1 MIKWLS
7 FLCLLLT
14 FSLKTHGQYYSFL
27 NFSTA
32 QGLPQ
37 SQVTAIDQDVNGY
50 LWVGTL
56 GGVTRFNGKEFVTYT
71 SQNGLLNNRINCLK
85 FMDQQLWI
93 GHEGGISIIE
103 KNNIKTI
110 KFTKPY
116 NNAVVVKIIKFKQH
130 YLVATNNNGLFE
142 IKQQQLI
149 PVQFADQHIQISG
162 NLKLNI
168 KKIEDQSI
176 RDLVIFKNQLIIATN
191 DALFFTQNLR
201 RFEKLNTSL
210 TISSMSVL
218 KNTIAITTFSNGLY
232 LLNPSSKQLSKIKG
246 INPED
251 ILVNCISDNKNNTL
265 WVAANNGIYK
275 LVNGNITLKLNK
287 ENGLQSE
294 SIRTLFKDQTGK
306 IWMGT
311 EGKGLFQF
319 IGEKIVHYNTNN
331 GLTSD
336 LILSINKD
344 KDNKFWIG
352 TLENGV
358 DVLSK
363 NNIQHAYNFENSNTV
378 WTSLLDVDKKNWFGT
393 NFGLIAVSKT
403 GKQQGY
409 FKENGLP
416 SDKISVLYSD
426 GLNSFFVGGY
436 NGVSHY
442 KNGRFTRLKCKEKI
456 TVRSICKFS
465 NSYFCAT
472 DKGLFV
478 IKNKELKRWYN
489 WDKTCYSLCVDY
501 QKRLWVGTENGLFY
515 IVNNQLKRFNFSKTP
530 ASNFINFLNFSNHQL
545 YVGTNNGVFVISAM
559 EQAEMLVKNY
569 GLAEGIVDL
578 ETNMNASYVAKNG
591 KFWFGTPSGL
601 VSLTM
606 EKIIKN
612 KEQPQLSLKSILINF
627 QTNLF
632 DNFSSNF
639 TSISKPI
646 QLNLTYNKNNIT
658 IEMDGIS
665 LSNYTKLSY
674 QFFLEGQDENWT
686 PLTPNSTI
694 TYSGLNAGD
703 YRFFARAIDQN
714 GNKSNLI
721 TIPIT
726 IQQAFYKTYWFISLV
741 VLLIS
746 FVVYK
751 LIKLRIERERE
762 KNENERLSYKA
773 KLNSLEQKSLNASMN
788 RHFIFNSLNSI
799 QYFIN
804 TQDRKSA
811 NQFLTNFAQLIRK
824 NLDSSEEGNMVTLAQ
839 EIERINLYLSLEQMR
854 FNKRFVYSID
864 CPDEI
869 DQEAIIIPAMMLQPF
884 IENSIIHGILPDEEK
899 EGRITVT
906 FSIEQPSTL
915 VIQIDDNG
923 VGIEHSMNSKVKY
936 DGDHKSQ
943 GMEITSKRIDLLKMI
958 SSNKFDLIGP
968 VQLED
973 ENRLINGTRVT
984 LKFYIEHLEN

>member
-1 MIKWLS
+1 
-7 FLCLLLT
+7 
-14 FSLKTHGQYYSFL
+14 
-27 NFSTA
+27 
-32 QGLPQ
+32 
-37 SQVTAIDQDVNGY
+37 
-50 LWVGTL
+50 
-56 GGVTRFNGKEFVTYT
+56 
-71 SQNGLLNNRINCLK
+71 
-85 FMDQQLWI
+85 
-93 GHEGGISIIE
+93 
-103 KNNIKTI
+103 
-110 KFTKPY
+110 
-116 NNAVVVKIIKFKQH
+116 
-130 YLVATNNNGLFE
+130 
-142 IKQQQLI
+142 
-149 PVQFADQHIQISG
+149 
-162 NLKLNI
+162 
-168 KKIEDQSI
+168 
-176 RDLVIFKNQLIIATN
+176 
-191 DALFFTQNLR
+191 
-201 RFEKLNTSL
+201 
-210 TISSMSVL
+210 
-218 KNTIAITTFSNGLY
+218 
-232 LLNPSSKQLSKIKG
+232 
-246 INPED
+246 
-251 ILVNCISDNKNNTL
+251 
-265 WVAANNGIYK
+265 
-275 LVNGNITLKLNK
+275 
-287 ENGLQSE
+287 
-294 SIRTLFKDQTGK
+294 
-306 IWMGT
+306 
-311 EGKGLFQF
+311 
-319 IGEKIVHYNTNN
+319 
-331 GLTSD
+331 
-336 LILSINKD
+336 
-344 KDNKFWIG
+344 
-352 TLENGV
+352 
-358 DVLSK
+358 
-363 NNIQHAYNFENSNTV
+363 
-378 WTSLLDVDKKNWFGT
+378 
-393 NFGLIAVSKT
+393 
-403 GKQQGY
+403 
-409 FKENGLP
+409 
-416 SDKISVLYSD
+416 
-426 GLNSFFVGGY
+426 
-436 NGVSHY
+436 
-442 KNGRFTRLKCKEKI
+442 
-456 TVRSICKFS
+456 
-465 NSYFCAT
+465 
-472 DKGLFV
+472 
-478 IKNKELKRWYN
+478 
-489 WDKTCYSLCVDY
+489 
-501 QKRLWVGTENGLFY
+501 LWVGTENGLFY
-515 IVNNQLKRFNFSKTP
+515 IVKNQLKRFNFSKTP

-559 EQAEMLVKNY
+559 EQPQMLVKNY

-612 KEQPQLSLKSILINF
+612 KEQPQLSLKSILINY

-646 QLNLTYNKNNIT
+646 RLNLAYNKNNIT

-694 TYSGLNAGD
+694 TYSGLSAGD

-726 IQQAFYKTYWFISLV
+726 IRQAFYKTYWFISLV

-746 FVVYK
+746 FGVYK

-824 NLDSSEEGNMVTLAQ
+824 NLDSSEEGNMVTLVQ

-864 CPDEI
+864 CPEEI

-884 IENSIIHGILPDEEK
+884 IENSIIHGILPNEEK

-943 GMEITSKRIDLLKMI
+943 GMEITSKRIDLLKKI
-958 SSNKFDLIGP
+958 SSNEFDLIGP